1 MPSTGSSRSGEHADV
16 VDQAPLFNG
25 QLVLAVFA
33 HPDDESLACGGTL
46 ARLADSGAH
55 VVIMCAT
62 HGELSAE
69 RTGRDAALART
80 RAAELSEAAAALG
93 AREVIILNH
102 RDGQVRWANVTE
114 FSAELV
120 LFMRTRRPDAVLT
133 FDEDGLYWHPDHIG
147 VHERV
152 LTAAR
157 SLGPNAPPVYA
168 VTMERGAMTGIVELA
183 KLEGWTPP
191 DRGFWSLHPDAFGKF
206 AVPHTLTIDVADWVP
221 RKLAAI
227 AAHRTQMGSGHPFS
241 RLSQAD
247 ARRLLGREFFRRL
260 DPPGSTPV
268 LEKICT
274 PTC

>member
-1 MPSTGSSRSGEHADV
+1 VESALNVPGS
-16 VDQAPLFNG
+16 APLFEG

-46 ARLADSGAH
+46 ARLVDCGAH

-80 RAAELSEAAAALG
+80 RAFELSEAAAALG
-93 AREVIILNH
+93 AHEVIILNH
-102 RDGQVRWANVTE
+102 RDGHVRWGEVTD

-120 LFMRTRRPDAVLT
+120 LFMRTRRPAAVLT

-157 SLGPNAPPVYA
+157 SLGVAAPPVYV
-168 VTMERGAMTGIVELA
+168 VTMERGVMTDIVELA
-183 KLEGWTPP
+183 KLEGWTAPSQ
-191 DRGFWSLHPDAFGKF
+191 GFWSLHPDAFGKF
-206 AVPHTLTIDVADWVP
+206 AVPYTMAVDVGDWVP
-221 RKLAAI
+221 RKLEAL
-227 AAHRTQMGSGHPFS
+227 AAHRTQMGNAHPFS
-241 RLSQAD
+241 RLRADD

-260 DPPGSTPV
+260 EIPSNSPAV
-268 LEKICT
+268 LERICT
-274 PTC
+274 PAC